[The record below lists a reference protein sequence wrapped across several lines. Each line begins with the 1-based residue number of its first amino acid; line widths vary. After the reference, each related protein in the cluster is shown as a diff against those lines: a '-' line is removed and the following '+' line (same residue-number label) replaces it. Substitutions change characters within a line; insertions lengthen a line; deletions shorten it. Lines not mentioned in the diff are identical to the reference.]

1 MNYRQNETIS
11 VDETLLFHVQLCD
24 A

>member
-1 MNYRQNETIS
+1 MNYGQNETIS
-11 VDETLLFHVQLCD
+11 VDETVFFHVQLCD